1 MQTSRRWFACALLAG
16 LLYLIISVGF
26 ASLVTPSIV
35 FWRRAAW
42 VVSALVYSAHIAYEH
57 FRLRNSAR
65 LVALHV
71 ALGAAVGGLGLAA
84 AANVRS
90 FLTETGNAR
99 LLRIALLVWPALT
112 GIPAF
117 VFGLI
122 VSSALARLP
131 RYRKPGTARPLMDS

>member
-26 ASLVTPSIV
+26 ASLVTPSVV

-42 VVSALVYSAHIAYEH
+42 AVGALVYSAHIAYEH
-57 FRLRNSAR
+57 FRLRNSAC

-90 FLTETGNAR
+90 FLTGTGNAR
-99 LLRIALLVWPALT
+99 LLRTALLVWPALT

-117 VFGLI
+117 VFGFVVADVCQVLSHRVITI
-122 VSSALARLP
+122 V
-131 RYRKPGTARPLMDS
+131 

>member
-1 MQTSRRWFACALLAG
+1 MQIKRHWFACALLAG
-16 LLYLIISVGF
+16 FLYLVIGVGF
-26 ASLVTPSIV
+26 APLANPSVV

-42 VVSALVYSAHIAYEH
+42 LVSALAYSAHIVYEH

-65 LVALHV
+65 LAALHV
-71 ALGAAVGGLGLAA
+71 ALGAAVGGFGLAA

-99 LLRIALLVWPALT
+99 LLRVALLIWPAIT

-122 VSSALARLP
+122 VSSMLARLP
-131 RYRKPGTARPLMDS
+131 RYGKHGTAAASMES